1 MTRSNGSKADSLGL
15 FAVEF
20 DVMGSFVGNF
30 GQILIKISPI
40 LTQIF
45 MKIFIQKIQTLPPNT
60 SFVGNSGQILI
71 NSVKFQSKS
80 VSRGLGTVRNCV
92 VHLRSWSIYG
102 HPLPRRDYTRNIL

>member
-60 SFVGNSGQILI
+60 SLVGNSGQILI
-71 NSVKFQSKS
+71 NSMTKRGRKFCTLQAS
-80 VSRGLGTVRNCV
+80 SRTCGLSWAREAPSGPTTK
-92 VHLRSWSIYG
+92 RS
-102 HPLPRRDYTRNIL
+102 TKA